1 MFLTLRGLRFK
12 PVTFIVEML
21 ENFQEQYAWKWMIC
35 LPHSFA
41 HFWSLLGVTNN
52 WFLHVSKYW
61 YVKIICTVVEET
73 NINDPR
79 SYEHYPT
86 SSWNKAWKK
95 LISSCSVNTISKRA
109 VIRIT
114 KIITEEITIW
124 SNTKFKELTIWIYR

>member
-1 MFLTLRGLRFK
+1 MFLTLRGLGFK

-35 LPHSFA
+35 LPQSFA
-41 HFWSLLGVTNN
+41 RFWSLLGVTNN
-52 WFLHVSKYW
+52 WFLHVCKYW
-61 YVKIICTVVEET
+61 YMKIICTVVEET

-95 LISSCSVNTISKRA
+95 VDFFLQCQYNIKESSDKNNENHYRGNYYLIQYQIQRA
-109 VIRIT
+109 NYMNI
-114 KIITEEITIW
+114 
-124 SNTKFKELTIWIYR
+124 